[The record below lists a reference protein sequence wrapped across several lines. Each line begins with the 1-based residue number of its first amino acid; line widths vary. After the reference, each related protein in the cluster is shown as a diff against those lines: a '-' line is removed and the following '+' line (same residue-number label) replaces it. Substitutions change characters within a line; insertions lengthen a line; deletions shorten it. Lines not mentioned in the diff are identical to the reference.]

1 MKSKK
6 LLPGCGRR
14 TVIKSGRSRILISL
28 IATISLAAIL
38 LLYYVDLDAWLLYM
52 VAIFVLFN
60 LRQHIVAENQD
71 TSFLSLQQG
80 GPLLFKNSRHPGW
93 QDVAITESFVTRWII
108 VLSLRSLVDSKKYS
122 LVYAVDST
130 NRLSYRRL
138 VIYLGHL
145 QS

>member
-1 MKSKK
+1 MKSKE

-14 TVIKSGRSRILISL
+14 TVIKSVRSRILISL

-38 LLYYVDLDAWLLYM
+38 LLYYVDLDAWLLHI
-52 VAIFVLFN
+52 VAVFVLFN
-60 LRQHIVAENQD
+60 LRQHIVAENQG

-80 GPLLFKNSRHPGW
+80 GQLLFKNSRHPGW
-93 QDVAITESFVTRWII
+93 QDVAITESFVTHWII
-108 VLSLRSLVDSKKYS
+108 VLTLRSLVDSKKYS

-138 VIYLGHL
+138 VIYLRHL